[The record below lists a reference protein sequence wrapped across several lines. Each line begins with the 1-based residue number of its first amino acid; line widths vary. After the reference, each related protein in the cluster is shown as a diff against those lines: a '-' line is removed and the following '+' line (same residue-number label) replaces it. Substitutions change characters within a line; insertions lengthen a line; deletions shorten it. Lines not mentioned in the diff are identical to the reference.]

1 MSSSKSMSNSANP
14 LIDYAGLP
22 PFDAIKPEQ
31 VRPAVE
37 QLIADGRARIEQV
50 LQQPSFSWDNLVAAL
65 DNEDERLG
73 KAFGPIG
80 HLNGVAQSDA
90 LREAYN
96 GCLPLLSEYG
106 TEVGQNEK
114 LFAAYQSL
122 RDGDQWA
129 TLTPAQQKDLDN
141 TLRDFRLSGVDLSTE
156 KKQQYME
163 NAKRLSE
170 ITSQFS
176 DNVLDATQSWSK
188 HVTDES
194 ELDGLPDVAKAGA
207 ADKAAEQDLDG
218 WLLTLDFPCY
228 YAVLCHATRSELR
241 EEMYRAHT
249 TRASELGPDEGKF
262 DNSALIDEI
271 LKLRQAQAT
280 LLGFEN
286 YAEKSLATKM
296 ARSTDEVTT
305 FLRDL
310 GRQAKPQATQE
321 LNALREF
328 AASQGATT
336 LNPWDM
342 SFWSER
348 LREQRY
354 SISEEELRP
363 WFPAEKVINGMFA
376 IVEKLFAIRI
386 QAREGVSTWHKD
398 VRFYD
403 VSDARPDSNGEQLAS
418 FYLDMY
424 ARTGKRGGAWM
435 DDCLGRVRHLD
446 GTLQKPVAYLTCNFA
461 PPAGGKPGLLTHDE
475 VVTLFHEFGHGLHH
489 MLTEQEV
496 SGISGINGVAWDAVE
511 LPSQFL
517 ENWCWTEEG
526 LALISGHYENNS
538 PLPKEKLDKLLAARN
553 FQSAMMM
560 QRQLEFSLFDMRIH
574 AEHQSG
580 LSVAQILQQVREEV
594 AVVMPPEFNRFQ
606 NSFGH
611 IFAGGYAAGY
621 YSYKWAEVLSADA
634 FSRFEE
640 EGVFNAETGKS
651 FRDKILAKGGSRE
664 PMELF
669 IDFRGREPSVEPL
682 LRHCGIK
689 ANSELGAQA

>member
-1 MSSSKSMSNSANP
+1 MSSSSLNARSENP

-22 PFDAIKPEQ
+22 PFDAIKPEH

-50 LQQPSFSWDNLVAAL
+50 LEQTHFSWDNLVAVL
-65 DNEDERLG
+65 DQEDERLG

-80 HLNGVAQSDA
+80 HLNGVSQSDA

-106 TEVGQNEK
+106 TEVGQNAR

-122 RDGDQWA
+122 RDSDEWGSLSA
-129 TLTPAQQKDLDN
+129 AQQKDLDN
-141 TLRDFRLSGVDLSTE
+141 TLRDFRLSGVDLSVE
-156 KKQQYME
+156 KKQQYMD

-170 ITSQFS
+170 ITSRFS
-176 DNVLDATQSWSK
+176 DNVLDATESWSK
-188 HVTDES
+188 HVTDEAL
-194 ELDGLPDVAKAGA
+194 LDGLPDVAKAGA
-207 ADKAAEQDLDG
+207 ADKATEKKLDG

-228 YAVLCHATRSELR
+228 YAVLCHATNAALR

-249 TRASELGPDEGKF
+249 TRASELGSDNGKF

-271 LKLRQAQAT
+271 LTLRQAQAN
-280 LLGFEN
+280 LLGFDN

-296 ARSTDEVTT
+296 ARNTDEVNH

-310 GRQAKPQATQE
+310 GRRAKPQAQQE
-321 LNALREF
+321 LDDLRAF
-328 AASQGATT
+328 AAEQGAGE

-363 WFPAEKVINGMFA
+363 WFPAENVIEGMFA
-376 IVEKLFAIRI
+376 IVEKLFDIRI
-386 QAREGVSTWHKD
+386 QKRDGVSTWHKD

-403 VSDARPDSNGEQLAS
+403 VADAKANKDDSGNGEVRAS

-446 GTLQKPVAYLTCNFA
+446 GSLQKPVAYLTCNFA

-511 LPSQFL
+511 LPSQFM

-526 LALISGHYENNS
+526 LALISGHYENGS
-538 PLPKEKLDKLLAARN
+538 ALPKEKLDKLLAARN

-574 AEHQSG
+574 AEQKSR

-594 AVVMPPEFNRFQ
+594 AVVIPPEFNRFQ

-640 EGVFNAETGKS
+640 EGIFNAETGKS

-682 LRHCGIK
+682 LRHSGIT
-689 ANSELGAQA
+689 A

>member
-1 MSSSKSMSNSANP
+1 MSQNP

-22 PFDAIKPEQ
+22 PFDAIQPEH

-37 QLIADGRARIEQV
+37 QLIADGRARIATV
-50 LQQPSFSWDNLVAAL
+50 LKQPSFTWDNLVAAL

-80 HLNGVAQSDA
+80 HLNGVAQSEA

-96 GCLPLLSEYG
+96 ACLPLLSEYG
-106 TEVGQNEK
+106 TEVGQNAE
-114 LFAAYQSL
+114 LFAAYQAL
-122 RDGDQWA
+122 RDSDEWT

-141 TLRDFRLSGVDLSTE
+141 TLRDFRLSGVNLDAD

-170 ITSQFS
+170 ITSTFS

-207 ADKAAEQDLDG
+207 ADKAAEKDLGG

-228 YAVLCHATRSELR
+228 YAVLCHSTNVALR

-249 TRASELGPDEGKF
+249 TRASELGPDAGKF
-262 DNSALIDEI
+262 DNTDLINEI
-271 LKLRQAQAT
+271 LSLRQAQAE
-280 LLGFEN
+280 LLGFSN

-296 ARSTDEVTT
+296 ARSTDEVNG

-310 GRQAKPQATQE
+310 SRRAKPQAQEE
-321 LNALREF
+321 LNALRKF
-328 AASQGATT
+328 AAEQGVET
-336 LNPWDM
+336 LNPWDTT
-342 SFWSER
+342 FWSER
-348 LREQRY
+348 LREARY

-363 WFPAEKVINGMFA
+363 WFPAEKVISGMFS
-376 IVEKLFAIRI
+376 IVEKLFGIRI
-386 QAREGVSTWHKD
+386 QARDGVATWHKD

-403 VSDARPDSNGEQLAS
+403 VADANGGALAS

-435 DDCLGRVRHLD
+435 DDCLGRVRHSD

-496 SGISGINGVAWDAVE
+496 GGISGINGVAWDAVE
-511 LPSQFL
+511 LPSQFM

-526 LALISGHYENNS
+526 LALISEHYENGS
-538 PLPKEKLDKLLAARN
+538 PLPKDKLDKLLAARN

-574 AEHQSG
+574 AEYAPG
-580 LSVAQILQQVREEV
+580 VSVQTILNEVRDEV
-594 AVVMPPEFNRFQ
+594 AVITPPDFNRFQ

-640 EGVFNAETGKS
+640 EGVFNPDTGRD
-651 FRDKILAKGGSRE
+651 FRNKILAQGGSRE

-669 IDFRGREPSVEPL
+669 VDFRGREPSVEPL
-682 LRHCGIK
+682 LRHCGI
-689 ANSELGAQA
+689 AA